1 MDGWVSAV
9 ITSLV
14 TFIVWVGIFL
24 YKMGHLEGKVD
35 EISRRLNHLEHRV
48 NNIGRP

>member
-24 YKMGHLEGKVD
+24 YKMGRLEGKVD

-48 NNIGRP
+48 NNIRRT

>member
-1 MDGWVSAV
+1 MSGWVSAV

-48 NNIGRP
+48 NSIGRP

>member
-1 MDGWVSAV
+1 MSGWVSAV

-14 TFIVWVGIFL
+14 TFIVWIGIFL
-24 YKMGHLEGKVD
+24 YKMGRLEGKVD

-48 NNIGRP
+48 NGLRG